1 MTVDRGASRTGLG
14 AWWWQRL
21 TAVYI
26 GVTLVTG
33 ILWLWAD
40 PPGGYAAWLA
50 RLRWGAVPPLLAVLV
65 VAVALHAYVG
75 MRDIFMDYLP
85 AGSGRT
91 VVLALWT
98 ALVTLLA
105 AAGLLWVVGLQGGGP

>member
-26 GVTLVTG
+26 SLVLVAG
-33 ILWLWAD
+33 LVWLLTD
-40 PPGGYAAWLA
+40 PPAGYAAWLA
-50 RLRWGAVPPLLAVLV
+50 RLRWGPVPPMLAVLLLS
-65 VAVALHAYVG
+65 VAVHAYVG

-85 AGSGRT
+85 AGSVRT